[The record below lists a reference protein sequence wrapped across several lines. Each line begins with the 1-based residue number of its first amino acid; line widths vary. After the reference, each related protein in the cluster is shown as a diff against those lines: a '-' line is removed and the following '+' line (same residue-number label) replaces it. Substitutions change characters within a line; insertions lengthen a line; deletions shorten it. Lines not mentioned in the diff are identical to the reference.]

1 MAKQLSLPERYV
13 IERMLHQDY
22 SFASIGRN
30 LDRSASTF
38 AREVLHYRCFTSR
51 FPIMGENDCINRPSC
66 QRNTLCPEMGVHGCF
81 ASRCKR
87 CPEGIICTS
96 ICDNYDSFQCNLL
109 DKPPYV
115 CSNCKM
121 QKGCKKNKAYYRK
134 SFTHSLF
141 RVLLYRVGS
150 KKLLKIKN
158 TRSKY
163 S

>member
-30 LDRSASTF
+30 LDCSASTI

-51 FPIMGENDCINRPSC
+51 IPIMGENDCINRPSC

-96 ICDNYDSFQCNLL
+96 ICDNYDSFQCDLL